1 MANVVS
7 AGEAVARA
15 TAAGVARSTAAWLL
29 EVDPAAQ
36 GVAELH
42 ALAESTPGADT
53 ANAVADEPAHA
64 K

>member
-29 EVDPAAQ
+29 EVPPLK
-36 GVAELH
+36 VSPSCTL
-42 ALAESTPGADT
+42 
-53 ANAVADEPAHA
+53 
-64 K
+64 